1 MTEFALET
9 SNLTLSFGSLHV
21 MKDVTLRLQAGA
33 RHAFIGPNGAGKTTF
48 VNLLSGVLVPD
59 RGRILLM
66 GEDITHQLPERRVKL
81 GLARTFQVNNL
92 FRALTVLE
100 NIYLAISEHRQASRD
115 MFSAAAHRRDILERA
130 EKVIERLGLTEDI
143 HRRVSE
149 IAYGRQRVLEFAIG
163 LSLEPKVLL
172 LDEPTAGVPSAEIG
186 SLLDTINRLPT
197 ETAILMIEH
206 DMQVVK
212 RFAREVTVL
221 VAGEVLMTGSPEQVM
236 TSEEV
241 RNVYL
246 GQSGYERFATNTI
259 GA

>member
-1 MTEFALET
+1 MTYFALET
-9 SNLTLSFGSLHV
+9 SGLTLSFGSLHV
-21 MKDVTLRLQAGA
+21 MKDVTMRLQAAA
-33 RHAFIGPNGAGKTTF
+33 RHALIGPNGAGKTTL

-66 GEDITHQLPERRVKL
+66 SEDITHQLPERRVKL

-92 FRALTVLE
+92 FRSLTVLE
-100 NIYLAISEHRQASRD
+100 NVYLAISERRQASRD
-115 MFSAAAHRRDILERA
+115 MFSAAGHRRDILERS
-130 EKVIERLGLTEDI
+130 EQVIERLGLTEDM

-149 IAYGRQRVLEFAIG
+149 IAYGRQRAVEFAIG

-186 SLLDTINRLPT
+186 PLLETINRLPT

-236 TSEEV
+236 TSEDV
-241 RNVYL
+241 RTVYL